1 MAHTFGVDL
10 RGIIDLLSHHLY
22 SSPRVYARELLQNAV
37 DAITARRALQPDAPG
52 EVVIEPVGSSG
63 GTLRISD
70 TGIGLTEREVHD
82 LLSTLGRTSKRD
94 DLGFARQGFLGQF
107 GVGLLSA
114 FLVAERIRLVSRSA
128 RGGPAVRW
136 TADAAGNY
144 EVEVDEDARGEV
156 GTTIELVPHRDS
168 EHWLERDV
176 VRALVSEYGE
186 LLPVTVRVGDEVIT
200 HGELPWTEDPMA
212 YGEKVLGV
220 RPFDAIPVEVP
231 TVGLKGV
238 AYVLPRGVHPGARQ
252 SHRVYLKRMLVG
264 DAIEGLLPEWA
275 YFVRCVVDTTSLRP
289 TASREALY
297 QDETLLAVQEE
308 LGRQV
313 RDWLVR
319 LDATNPERTGAL
331 LDAHHLGIKSLA
343 RADDEM
349 LRLVERWLPFE
360 TTDGP
365 QSLRQFRRKHG
376 VIAHVPEVDEFRQL
390 APVAHAQGMGLVNA
404 GYAYDVEIMERLV
417 ALDGPTA
424 ARRVAPSEVLA
435 ALDDPDAELERA
447 LRERL
452 VQAKDV
458 LERHDC
464 EVVPRDFDPGSL
476 PALLVTNVEAERKRD
491 AAQVGEQADPL
502 WAELL
507 GSLAESSSDA
517 SQRLVLNCRNPLVKR
532 LAGLDDPALVELTV
546 ESLYV
551 HALLQARRPMRPKD
565 TAALNRSFLELLDR
579 AVDGQKG

>member
-52 EVVIEPVGSSG
+52 EVVVEPVGSPG

-70 TGIGLTEREVHD
+70 TGVGLTEREVHD

-114 FLVAERIRLVSRSA
+114 FLVAERVNLTTRSA

-136 TADAAGNY
+136 TADASGHY
-144 EVEVDEDARGEV
+144 EVGEAERAEV
-156 GTTIELVPHRDS
+156 GTTIELVPHRDA
-168 EHWLERDV
+168 EHWLEHDV
-176 VRALVSEYGE
+176 VKALLAEYGE
-186 LLPVTVRVGDEVIT
+186 LLPVTVRVGDEVVT
-200 HGELPWTEDPMA
+200 HDALPWTDDALA
-212 YGEKVLGV
+212 YGERVLGV

-231 TVGLKGV
+231 TVGLRGV
-238 AYVLPRGVHPGARQ
+238 AYVLPGGVHPGARQ

-264 DAIEGLLPEWA
+264 DSIEGLLPEWA
-275 YFVRCVVDTTSLRP
+275 YFVRCVVDSTSLRP
-289 TASREALY
+289 TASRESLY
-297 QDETLLAVQEE
+297 QDETLLAVREE

-319 LDATNPERTGAL
+319 LDATDPDRTRAL

-343 RADDEM
+343 RVDDEM

-360 TTDGP
+360 TTDGA
-365 QSLRQFRRKHG
+365 QSLRQFRRRHG
-376 VIAHVPEVDEFRQL
+376 TIAHVPDVDEFRQL

-404 GYAYDVEIMERLV
+404 GYAYDAEIMERLV
-417 ALDGPTA
+417 ALDGPAA
-424 ARRVAPSEVLA
+424 ARRVSPGEVLA
-435 ALDDPDAELERA
+435 ALDDPEPELERA

-452 VQAKDV
+452 VLAEDV
-458 LERHDC
+458 LGRHDC
-464 EVVPRDFDPGSL
+464 EAVPRDFDPGTL
-476 PALLVTNVEAERKRD
+476 PALLVTNAEAERKRD
-491 AAQVGEQADPL
+491 ARQAGEEADAL

-507 GSLAESSSDA
+507 GNLVGSSSSDA
-517 SQRLVLNCRNPLVKR
+517 AQRLVLNCRNPLVRR
-532 LAGLDDPALVELTV
+532 LARLTDAALVELTV

-579 AVDGQKG
+579 AVGDR

>member
-1 MAHTFGVDL
+1 MSHTFGVDL

-52 EVVIEPVGSSG
+52 EVVIEPVESAG

-114 FLVAERIRLVSRSA
+114 FLVAERISLTSRSA

-144 EVEVDEDARGEV
+144 DVEVDDSARAEV
-156 GTTIELVPHRDS
+156 GTTIELVPHRDA
-168 EHWLERDV
+168 EHWLEKDV
-176 VRALVSEYGE
+176 VRALVAEYGE
-186 LLPVTVRVGDEVIT
+186 LLPVTVRVGPEVVT
-200 HGELPWTEDPMA
+200 LGELPWLDDAPA
-212 YGEKVLGV
+212 YGERVLGV
-220 RPFDAIPVEVP
+220 APFDAIPVEVP
-231 TVGLKGV
+231 TVGLRGV
-238 AYVLPRGVHPGARQ
+238 AYVLPSGVHPGARQ

-264 DAIEGLLPEWA
+264 DAIEGLLPDWA
-275 YFVRCVVDTTSLRP
+275 YFVRCVVDSTSLRP
-289 TASREALY
+289 TASRESLY
-297 QDETLLAVQEE
+297 QDETLLAVREE

-319 LDATNPERTGAL
+319 LDATSPERTRAL

-343 RADDEM
+343 RVDDDM

-365 QSLRQFRRKHG
+365 QSLRHFRRRHG
-376 VIAHVPEVDEFRQL
+376 TIGYVPDVDEFRQL
-390 APVAHAQGMGLVNA
+390 APVAHAQGMGLVDA

-435 ALDDPDAELERA
+435 ALDDPDPEVERA

-452 VQAKDV
+452 DQAREV

-464 EVVPRDFDPGSL
+464 EAVPRDFDPGSL

-491 AAQVGEQADPL
+491 AQQAGEDADPL

-507 GSLAESSSDA
+507 GSLVESA
-517 SQRLVLNCRNPLVKR
+517 PGAAQRLVLNCRNPLVRR
-532 LAGLDDPALVELTV
+532 LTRLTDPALVELTV

-579 AVDGQKG
+579 AVGEDR

>member
-52 EVVIEPVGSSG
+52 EVVIEPIESAG

-70 TGIGLTEREVHD
+70 TGVGLTEREVHD

-94 DLGFARQGFLGQF
+94 ELGFARQGFLGQF

-114 FLVAERIRLVSRSA
+114 FLVAERISLTSRSA

-144 EVEVDEDARGEV
+144 DVVVDDAARDGV

-168 EHWLERDV
+168 EHWLAKDV
-176 VRALVSEYGE
+176 VRALVTEYGE
-186 LLPVTVRVGDEVIT
+186 LLPVTVKVDDEVVT
-200 HGELPWTEDPMA
+200 LGELPWLDDAMA
-212 YGEKVLGV
+212 YGERVLGT

-231 TVGLKGV
+231 TVGLHGV
-238 AYVLPRGVHPGARQ
+238 AYVLPGGVHPGARQ

-275 YFVRCVVDTTSLRP
+275 YFVRCVVDSTSLRP

-297 QDETLLAVQEE
+297 QDETLLAVRDE

-313 RDWLVR
+313 RDWLIR
-319 LDATNPERTGAL
+319 LDATSPERTRAL

-343 RADDEM
+343 RVDDEM

-365 QSLRQFRRKHG
+365 QSLRQFRRRHG
-376 VIAHVPEVDEFRQL
+376 TIGYVPDVDEFRQL
-390 APVAHAQGMGLVNA
+390 APVAHAQGMGLVDA
-404 GYAYDVEIMERLV
+404 GYAYDVEILERLV
-417 ALDGPTA
+417 ALDGPGA

-435 ALDDPDAELERA
+435 ALGDPEPELERA
-447 LRERL
+447 LRTRL
-452 VQAKDV
+452 DQAREV
-458 LERHDC
+458 LDRHDC
-464 EVVPRDFDPGSL
+464 EAVPRDFDPGSL
-476 PALLVTNVEAERKRD
+476 PALLVTDVEGERRRD
-491 AAQVGEQADPL
+491 AQQAGEQADPL

-507 GSLAESSSDA
+507 GSLVESSSGA
-517 SQRLVLNCRNPLVKR
+517 AQRLVLNCRNPLVRR
-532 LAGLDDPALVELTV
+532 LAQLTDPALVELTV

-579 AVDGQKG
+579 AVGEDR

>member
-22 SSPRVYARELLQNAV
+22 SSPRVYTRELLQNAV

-52 EVVIEPVGSSG
+52 EVVIEPIESAG

-70 TGIGLTEREVHD
+70 TGVGLTEHEVHD

-114 FLVAERIRLVSRSA
+114 FLVAERIRLTSRSA

-144 EVEVDEDARGEV
+144 DVEVDDSARAGV

-168 EHWLERDV
+168 EHWLEKDV
-176 VRALVSEYGE
+176 VRALVAEYGE
-186 LLPVTVRVGDEVIT
+186 LLPVTVRVDDEVVT
-200 HGELPWTEDPMA
+200 RGELPWARDALA
-212 YGEKVLGV
+212 YGERVLGV
-220 RPFDAIPVEVP
+220 APFDAIPVDVP
-231 TVGLKGV
+231 AVGLRGV
-238 AYVLPRGVHPGARQ
+238 AYVLPGGVHPGARQ

-275 YFVRCVVDTTSLRP
+275 YFIRCVVDSTSLRP
-289 TASREALY
+289 TASRESLY
-297 QDETLLAVQEE
+297 QDETLLAVRDE

-319 LDATNPERTGAL
+319 LDATDPGRTRAL

-343 RADDEM
+343 RVDDEM

-365 QSLRQFRRKHG
+365 QSLRQFRRRHG
-376 VIAHVPEVDEFRQL
+376 TIGYVPDVDEFRQL
-390 APVAHAQGMGLVNA
+390 APVAHAQGMGLLDA
-404 GYAYDVEIMERLV
+404 GYAYDVEILERLV

-424 ARRVAPSEVLA
+424 ARRVAPTEVLA
-435 ALDDPDAELERA
+435 ALGDPEPELERD
-447 LRERL
+447 LRARL
-452 VQAKDV
+452 DQAREV

-464 EVVPRDFDPGSL
+464 EAVLRDFDPGSL
-476 PALLVTNVEAERKRD
+476 PALLVTNVEAERRRD
-491 AAQVGEQADPL
+491 AQQAGEQADPL

-507 GSLAESSSDA
+507 GSLVESSSDA
-517 SQRLVLNCRNPLVKR
+517 AQRLVLNCRNPLVR
-532 LAGLDDPALVELTV
+532 RMAQLTDPALVELTT

-551 HALLQARRPMRPKD
+551 HALLQSRRPMRPKD

-579 AVDGQKG
+579 AVGEDA

>member
-52 EVVIEPVGSSG
+52 EVVIEPVGSAG
-63 GTLRISD
+63 GTFRISD

-114 FLVAERIRLVSRSA
+114 FLVAERIRLVSRSVK
-128 RGGPAVRW
+128 GGPAVRW
-136 TADAAGNY
+136 TADSAGNY
-144 EVEVDEDARGEV
+144 EVEVDQDARADI

-176 VRALVSEYGE
+176 VKALVTEYGE
-186 LLPVTVRVGDEVIT
+186 LLPVTVRIGDEVVT
-200 HGELPWTEDPMA
+200 HGELPWVEDA
-212 YGEKVLGV
+212 LSYGEKVLGV
-220 RPFDAIPVEVP
+220 QPFDAIPVEVP
-231 TVGLKGV
+231 TVGLRGV
-238 AYVLPRGVHPGARQ
+238 AYVLPSGVHPGARQ

-275 YFVRCVVDTTSLRP
+275 YFVRCVVDSTSLRP
-289 TASREALY
+289 TASRESLY
-297 QDETLLAVQEE
+297 QDETLLAVREE

-319 LDATNPERTGAL
+319 LDATSPERTRAL

-343 RADDEM
+343 RVDDEM

-376 VIAHVPEVDEFRQL
+376 TIAHVPDVDEFRQL

-404 GYAYDVEIMERLV
+404 GYAYDAEIMARLV

-424 ARRVAPSEVLA
+424 ARRVAPTEVLA
-435 ALDDPDAELERA
+435 ALDDPDPELERA
-447 LRERL
+447 LRERFTM
-452 VQAKDV
+452 AKDV

-464 EVVPRDFDPGSL
+464 DAVPRDFDPGSL
-476 PALLVTNVEAERKRD
+476 PALLVTNVEAERRRD
-491 AAQVGEQADPL
+491 AQQVGEQADPL

-507 GSLAESSSDA
+507 GSLVESSSDA
-517 SQRLVLNCRNPLVKR
+517 AQRLVLNCRNPLVRR
-532 LAGLDDPALVELTV
+532 LAQLTDPALVELTV

-551 HALLQARRPMRPKD
+551 HALLQARRPLRPKD

-579 AVDGQKG
+579 AVGDHL